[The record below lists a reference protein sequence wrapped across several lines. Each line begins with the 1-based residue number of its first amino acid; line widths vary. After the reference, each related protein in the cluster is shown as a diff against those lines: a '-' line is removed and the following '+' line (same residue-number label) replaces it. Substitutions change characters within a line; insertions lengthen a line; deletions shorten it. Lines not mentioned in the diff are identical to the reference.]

1 MSKNYLFYITNEYI
15 LYHFI
20 RSDKKKKDRLAGEQ
34 QHSQLREKL
43 KVSFMFWYLSHVEI
57 MTILQKNRRFSR
69 AAEVFTT
76 IPRAG

>member
-1 MSKNYLFYITNEYI
+1 MNTFYII
-15 LYHFI
+15 LLGQT
-20 RSDKKKKDRLAGEQ
+20 KKKDRLAGEQ